1 MEKQSLIAREQ
12 FGLFGVKVLSD
23 IEDTIRASFGG
34 PHGVDQW
41 YPRHSFYPGALKL
54 CQFLDTTW
62 QPDVPSCNLVF
73 LSSRFRL
80 YKERIEEVDLQPLIP
95 LYKTEALHSFP
106 TLLQGRFRTSLLGKM
121 LQYVNATFI
130 HRRLADDR
138 RHMCINYRRLYQ
150 EYDFIFMG
158 DDGQG
163 DLLAAQ
169 ETVREE
175 AQGVSQWRC
184 ALIHKVAA
192 KRRRPR
198 RPLVIPEEADAD
210 LGSAWESTWRSQG
223 LIYHD
228 TYIGAAVD
236 LHVHAPELMPLE
248 AVAVVTESAVE
259 DFNTTRATSF
269 DWTEKMWESASAEI
283 QRDVVRANELLRAAG
298 KEEVTPPQTYGSF
311 EDMSVERHVRK
322 YANNSSNRV
331 RSTNVPVETFT
342 ERLLPR

>member
-1 MEKQSLIAREQ
+1 
-12 FGLFGVKVLSD
+12 
-23 IEDTIRASFGG
+23 
-34 PHGVDQW
+34 
-41 YPRHSFYPGALKL
+41 
-54 CQFLDTTW
+54 
-62 QPDVPSCNLVF
+62 
-73 LSSRFRL
+73 
-80 YKERIEEVDLQPLIP
+80 
-95 LYKTEALHSFP
+95 
-106 TLLQGRFRTSLLGKM
+106 
-121 LQYVNATFI
+121 
-130 HRRLADDR
+130 
-138 RHMCINYRRLYQ
+138 MCINYRRLYQ

-198 RPLVIPEEADAD
+198 RPLVILEEADSD

-223 LIYHD
+223 LICHD

-331 RSTNVPVETFT
+331 RSTIVPVETFT